1 VAAPAEP
8 ASAGSLAFRG
18 PIMNETMGQGGQL
31 ALALHGQGAGPVT
44 AHFHAYAGLIGT
56 GELTGTMSPDGRL
69 SLSGRLMMGRN
80 PFDCTLTATVAGD
93 RLTGSATFFRTGA
106 GASARSSFTLSRL

>member
-1 VAAPAEP
+1 
-8 ASAGSLAFRG
+8 
-18 PIMNETMGQGGQL
+18 MNETMGQGGQL
-31 ALALHGQGAGPVT
+31 ALALRTQGGPGPVT

-80 PFDCTLTATVAGD
+80 PFDCTLSGTVEGG
-93 RLTGSATFFRTGA
+93 RLTGSATFIRA
-106 GASARSSFTLSRL
+106 GGGTTAQSSFTLSRS